1 MPDLQNKWTRGPKP
15 GIVEKINDKIKP
27 KDIFKPQI
35 QNGIKKLQIQITKLD
50 STITKLKEWDSKL
63 FKRIINVTQFHDV
76 NASRI

>member
-50 STITKLKEWDSKL
+50 STITKLKE
-63 FKRIINVTQFHDV
+63 
-76 NASRI
+76 